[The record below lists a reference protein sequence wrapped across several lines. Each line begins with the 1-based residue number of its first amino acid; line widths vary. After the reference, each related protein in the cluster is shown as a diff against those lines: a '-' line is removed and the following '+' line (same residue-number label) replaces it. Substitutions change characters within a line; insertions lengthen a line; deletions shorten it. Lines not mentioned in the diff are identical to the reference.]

1 MVGLI
6 ANLVTRELRRSENEE
21 KGLPPEHPRASST
34 DDVEGIISLF
44 HEVMGS
50 NFDLKE
56 FFDEFP
62 KVMTEFEK
70 RIDPDLPFYYW
81 TGHQTRYR
89 AYSLPSFNEPSA
101 GAVERLDKVRFSR
114 RGDPGVF
121 VANRASLPQRNQ
133 LTVEQLFTEHQLN
146 YPP

>member
-6 ANLVTRELRRSENEE
+6 ANLVTRELRRSENED

-44 HEVMGS
+44 HEVMGN

-62 KVMTEFEK
+62 KVMSEFE
-70 RIDPDLPFYYW
+70 
-81 TGHQTRYR
+81 
-89 AYSLPSFNEPSA
+89 
-101 GAVERLDKVRFSR
+101 
-114 RGDPGVF
+114 RGSIVTYHSTIGLVIRP
-121 VANRASLPQRNQ
+121 
-133 LTVEQLFTEHQLN
+133 TTEHIH
-146 YPP
+146 YPPLMNFQLVVLKDWTK